1 MRVVA
6 ISDTHGLHDYVKV
19 PDGDL
24 LIHAGDCTGHGTL
37 QEIVKF
43 NKWLGTLPHKNKII
57 IAGNHD
63 FDFQIKPELAEAAIT
78 NAIYLRDKQTIIEG
92 QFSVYGSPWQPEF
105 HNWAFNVPRG
115 PSIRKIWEKIP
126 DDVDILVTHGP
137 PHKVLD
143 KNWRRGYMGSWD
155 KENGEHCGCE
165 ELAIRI
171 WNVQPQAHI
180 FGHIHEG
187 YGVRDMQG
195 IGTKFINASVCTR
208 DMEPTNQ
215 PIVFDL

>member
-37 QEIVKF
+37 AEIRAF
-43 NKWLGTLPHKNKII
+43 NHWLGKLPHKHKVI

-63 FDFQIKPELAEAAIT
+63 FDFQVRPELARAATT
-78 NAIYLRDKQTIIEG
+78 NAIYLQDQQTIIEG
-92 QFSVYGSPWQPEF
+92 YCVYGSPWQPEF

-115 PSIRKIWEKIP
+115 PSIRKIWQQIP
-126 DDVDILVTHGP
+126 EEVDILVTHGP
-137 PHKVLD
+137 PHNILD
-143 KNWRRGYMGSWD
+143 LNREGV
-155 KENGEHCGCE
+155 NCGCE
-165 ELAIRI
+165 ELGLHI
-171 WNVQPQAHI
+171 WNNVSPLAHI

-187 YGVRDMQG
+187 YGEKFMEGVG
-195 IGTKFINASVCTR
+195 IRFVNASICTR
-208 DMEPTNQ
+208 DMQPTNP